1 VTAPTPSEIS
11 TIIINASEDLYQD
24 DDVDVKNIVLD
35 FDNNIVTLEP
45 QAEYQVSALILS
57 RKNYYFEFG
66 AKVMPT
72 NLALGWGDMADEN
85 QNQRIKSPKVADGIT
100 SNKMRQQSQTP
111 NILLLTLPI
120 IIYFLPQKILKKL
133 LVEQKRDSWSCCLDT
148 W

>member
-1 VTAPTPSEIS
+1 VTVPTPSEIS

-85 QNQRIKSPKVADGIT
+85 QNQGIKSPKVADGIT
-100 SNKMRQQSQTP
+100 SNKMRQQS
-111 NILLLTLPI
+111 
-120 IIYFLPQKILKKL
+120 
-133 LVEQKRDSWSCCLDT
+133 
-148 W
+148 